1 MNFDKLDKLMDS
13 MQARY
18 GVPGCQVW
26 VYYNHRIAHRYSAG
40 FADEAKTRP
49 VSERDLY
56 ILYSATKVITNVAM
70 MRLVE
75 QGKLGLE
82 DELSRYLPEFSR
94 MQVQTP
100 EGVRPAERAI
110 TIRDLSTMR
119 AGLSYN
125 LNTPYIQAAR
135 QAGKRTTRE
144 MMTAI
149 AEEPL
154 LFEPSTHFNYSLC
167 HDVLGAVIE
176 VVSGMRFGE
185 YLRREIFAP
194 LGMEDTTFHPTAEQ
208 QERITAQYQY
218 EPETNRVRLISHD
231 NPFALTDAYES
242 GGAGLYA
249 TAPDY
254 LRFAAALANYGR
266 ADNGYQL
273 LTPQSVDR
281 MRQDELSGACR
292 QDFDA
297 IGRVGYSYGLGVRTM
312 ANPERYGFRTPK
324 GEFGWDG
331 AACSYVSI
339 DPAHGLAL
347 FYGMQV
353 MGYSAMYDEV
363 HPAIRE
369 IVYETILG

>member
-1 MNFDKLDKLMDS
+1 MNFDQLDRLMDS
-13 MQARY
+13 MQDRY

-26 VYYNHRIAHRYSAG
+26 VYHDHRIAHRYSAG
-40 FADEAKTRP
+40 FADESHTRP
-49 VSERDLY
+49 VSERDIY
-56 ILYSATKVITNVAM
+56 ILYSATKVMTNVAM

-75 QGKLGLE
+75 RGKLSLD
-82 DELSRYLPEFSR
+82 DEVSRYLPEFSH
-94 MQVQTP
+94 MKVQTG

-110 TIRDLSTMR
+110 TIGHLSTMC
-119 AGLSYN
+119 AGLTYN
-125 LNTPYIQAAR
+125 LDTPYIQAAR

-144 MMTAI
+144 MMAAI
-149 AEEPL
+149 AQEPL

-176 VVSGMRFGE
+176 IVSGMRFGE
-185 YLRREIFAP
+185 YLRREIFEP
-194 LGMEDTTFHPTAEQ
+194 LGMEDTTFWPTDEQ
-208 QERITAQYQY
+208 KMRISAQYRY
-218 EPETNRVRLISHD
+218 DPETARVVKISQD

-254 LRFAAALANYGR
+254 LRFAAALANGGR
-266 ADNGYQL
+266 SDDGYPL
-273 LTPQSVDR
+273 LTAQSVDY
-281 MRQDELSGACR
+281 MRQDRLSGPCR
-292 QDFDA
+292 RDFDA

-312 ANPERYGFRTPK
+312 VEPEKHGFRTPK

-331 AACSYVSI
+331 AASSYVSI
-339 DPAHGLAL
+339 DPSHGLAI

-353 MGYSAMYDEV
+353 MGYGAMYSEV

-369 IVYETILG
+369 MVYEAIG